1 MEQAQSL
8 PNKEQPKKKQQQS
21 VVTHPVESEA
31 EPQVGTKEENMKG
44 VTPPVESEAEPQVGA
59 KEETKK
65 AVKVGNMTIT
75 YN

>member
-1 MEQAQSL
+1 MEQVKSL
-8 PNKEQPKKKQQQS
+8 PNKAQPKKKQQ
-21 VVTHPVESEA
+21 HP
-31 EPQVGTKEENMKG
+31 G
-44 VTPPVESEAEPQVGA
+44 VTPPVESKAEPQVGT